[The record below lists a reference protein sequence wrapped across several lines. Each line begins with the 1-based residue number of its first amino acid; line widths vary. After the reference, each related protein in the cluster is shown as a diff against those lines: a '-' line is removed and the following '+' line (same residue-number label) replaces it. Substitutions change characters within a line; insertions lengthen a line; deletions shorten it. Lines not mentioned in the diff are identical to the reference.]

1 MKTFKEF
8 LVGLTEKESDAQY
21 NLRMRKN
28 AKTLKKNA
36 KRGKFK
42 KKRNAVRKRPV
53 EKLATA
59 ARAVV
64 KREVVPKFSDLKPA
78 MRRKKVDRKAGIISR
93 KTIKLKKVLRKQE
106 PERIKKAKAARIKK

>member
-8 LVGLTEKESDAQY
+8 FVSLSEQETDSQY

-36 KRGKFK
+36 KRGKHQ

-59 ARAVV
+59 ARASI
-64 KREVVPKFSDLKPA
+64 KRDVVPKFSDLKPS
-78 MRRKKVDRKAGIISR
+78 MRRKKVDRKAGIITR
-93 KTIKLKKVLRKQE
+93 LTNKLKKVLRKQE
-106 PERIKKAKAARIKK
+106 PERVKTARAAKLEK